1 MGRSP
6 LSICPSLSFRVRT
19 ASRDTGRPPETKQAQ
34 DSPGA
39 KKPGT
44 RWEPRAGKES
54 GLVINY
60 SVFEPSPLL
69 AGCFVHPLLFRA
81 VSSQQPPRRLL
92 PLLHVPLHV
101 LALVLLLGLAPGL
114 L

>member
-39 KKPGT
+39 KKPG
-44 RWEPRAGKES
+44 
-54 GLVINY
+54 
-60 SVFEPSPLL
+60 
-69 AGCFVHPLLFRA
+69 
-81 VSSQQPPRRLL
+81 
-92 PLLHVPLHV
+92 
-101 LALVLLLGLAPGL
+101 ALGGSLGLGKNQD
-114 L
+114 